1 MLFGFKIPFLLVT
14 FPFLNCSIHVNDIM
28 LYAIIVLFVLAAVV
42 GLIILK
48 NWITGSETSR
58 TTVYVHGIFAALGLV
73 LLIVHYFQNGAK
85 ALQTSIILFVV
96 AALAGF
102 YMFLRDLKGKMSPVW
117 LAVVHGLVGATG
129 LIFIVLTVI

>member
-1 MLFGFKIPFLLVT
+1 
-14 FPFLNCSIHVNDIM
+14 M
-28 LYAIIVLFVLAAVV
+28 LYAIIVLFALAAVV

-96 AALAGF
+96 TALAGL
-102 YMFLRDLKGKMSPVW
+102 YMFFRDIKSKMSPVW

-129 LIFIVLTVI
+129 LIFIVLTVM

>member
-1 MLFGFKIPFLLVT
+1 
-14 FPFLNCSIHVNDIM
+14 M
-28 LYAIIVLFVLAAVV
+28 LYAIIVLFALAAVV

-117 LAVVHGLVGATG
+117 LALVHGLVGATG

>member
-1 MLFGFKIPFLLVT
+1 
-14 FPFLNCSIHVNDIM
+14 M

-129 LIFIVLTVI
+129 LIFIVLTVM

>member
-1 MLFGFKIPFLLVT
+1 MV
-14 FPFLNCSIHVNDIM
+14 
-28 LYAIIVLFVLAAVV
+28 
-42 GLIILK
+42 
-48 NWITGSETSR
+48 
-58 TTVYVHGIFAALGLV
+58 
-73 LLIVHYFQNGAK
+73 K

-117 LAVVHGLVGATG
+117 LALVHGLVGATG

>member
-1 MLFGFKIPFLLVT
+1 
-14 FPFLNCSIHVNDIM
+14 M
-28 LYAIIVLFVLAAVV
+28 LYAIIVLFTLAAVV

-58 TTVYVHGIFAALGLV
+58 ATVYAHGIFAALGLI

-102 YMFLRDLKGKMSPVW
+102 YMFLRDIKGIMSPVW

-129 LIFIVLTVI
+129 LIFIILMVV

>member
-1 MLFGFKIPFLLVT
+1 
-14 FPFLNCSIHVNDIM
+14 M

-102 YMFLRDLKGKMSPVW
+102 YMFLRDLKGKMIPVW